1 MRLGDITELLIAILT
16 LGQGKRI
23 SNAVARLFGFKD
35 CGCNKR
41 KVWLNNL
48 FLPDDKKQYPIN

>member
-1 MRLGDITELLIAILT
+1 MRLGDITERLIEIITFGKGKAISMA
-16 LGQGKRI
+16 I
-23 SNAVARLFGFKD
+23 ASLFGFKD

-48 FLPDDKKQYPIN
+48 FRPAHKKEYPI